1 MMVVLGTYHLRIAR
15 RFSLGFG
22 LAGLLY
28 LTFVQKEFGW
38 FLSLQGYNFTT
49 FTEVVM
55 FPIHYVVS
63 KSAIF
68 DPFPSCVCVLVFCV
82 MFCLEHTRKLNMC
95 NGGVLSIRLLQHDIL
110 VLFKVTFNVY
120 GCVRSISAPFSV
132 SNGLYPEVIHKI
144 VFVFWCCVCDV

>member
-55 FPIHYVVS
+55 FPILGAVH
-63 KSAIF
+63 
-68 DPFPSCVCVLVFCV
+68 
-82 MFCLEHTRKLNMC
+82 KLC
-95 NGGVLSIRLLQHDIL
+95 RL
-110 VLFKVTFNVY
+110 
-120 GCVRSISAPFSV
+120 
-132 SNGLYPEVIHKI
+132 KI
-144 VFVFWCCVCDV
+144 VFVANPLPSPPSETT

>member
-55 FPIHYVVS
+55 LPIKGSSINYVVS

-68 DPFPSCVCVLVFCV
+68 D
-82 MFCLEHTRKLNMC
+82 
-95 NGGVLSIRLLQHDIL
+95 
-110 VLFKVTFNVY
+110 
-120 GCVRSISAPFSV
+120 
-132 SNGLYPEVIHKI
+132 SNGLYPEFIH
-144 VFVFWCCVCDV
+144 